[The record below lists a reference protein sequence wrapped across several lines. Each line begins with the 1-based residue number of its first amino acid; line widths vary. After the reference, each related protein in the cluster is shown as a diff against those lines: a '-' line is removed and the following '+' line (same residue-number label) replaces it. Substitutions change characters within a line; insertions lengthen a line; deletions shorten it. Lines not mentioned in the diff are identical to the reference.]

1 MKRSVSFISL
11 GLLLFC
17 VSSYAISSQAA
28 GLTAEEIVQKSAETD
43 KVQSWSSKTTMQ
55 LLAKNSSERVRES
68 VIYSKLKPDGHDMQR
83 LIRFTSPA
91 DISGTN
97 VLIHEHSGGNDD
109 IWIYLPSMKKV
120 RRLLTSGRKES
131 FIGTDFSYADITTP
145 KVHENN
151 HALLRQESLNGVPC
165 FVIESVPKDDDV
177 RKGTGYSKTITWI
190 RQDNLIRVKAE
201 LFDLSGALFKVMQ
214 VHSVKE
220 IDRQRNKW
228 LMEKVEMLNLQS
240 GHTTI
245 ITFND
250 IRTGADISDKMFSP
264 GRLDK
269 E

>member
-1 MKRSVSFISL
+1 MKKFICL
-11 GLLLFC
+11 GLLTFFTSC
-17 VSSYAISSQAA
+17 YAILSLAA

-43 KVQSWSSKTTMQ
+43 KVRSWSSKTTMR
-55 LLAKNSSERVRES
+55 LIAKNSSERIRES
-68 VIYSKLKPDGHDMQR
+68 FICSKLQPNGHDMQR

-97 VLIHEHSGGNDD
+97 VLIHEHMGGSDD
-109 IWIYLPSMKKV
+109 IWTYLPSMKKV
-120 RRLLTSGRKES
+120 RRLLSSGRKES

-145 KVHENN
+145 KAHEND
-151 HALLRQESLNGVPC
+151 HALLREEVLNGVPC
-165 FVIESVPKDDDV
+165 FVIESVPKDEEV

-190 RQDNLIRVKAE
+190 RRDNFVRVKAE
-201 LFDLSGALFKVMQ
+201 LFDLSGAPFKVMQ

-220 IDRQRNKW
+220 VDKQRGRW
-228 LMEKVEMLNLQS
+228 LMEKVEMQNLQS
-240 GHTTI
+240 GHSTI

-250 IRTGADISDKMFSP
+250 IKTGGEISDRLFAP